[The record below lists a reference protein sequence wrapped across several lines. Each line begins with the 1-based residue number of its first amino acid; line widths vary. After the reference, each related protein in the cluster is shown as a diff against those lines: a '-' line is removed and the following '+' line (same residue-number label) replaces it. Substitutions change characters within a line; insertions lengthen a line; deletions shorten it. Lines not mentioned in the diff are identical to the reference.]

1 MATISD
7 LPPEIMLMVT
17 AYLQGEDVLN
27 LQLTDRRMNSLTTDA
42 LYRIFFSER
51 HFELSSRG
59 FEQLY
64 ALSVH
69 PHARHVKTVI
79 IRFKIKSK
87 PTAKYLTLLDRAFRN
102 FGKYGKLSSIGV
114 RRDQSVAHQQHFVIS
129 KRSHAI
135 MREFLVARMI
145 PAASKARLPLES
157 IIYDFVVPRDQN
169 GSDRPLTCQ
178 LKQAI
183 TPSSHREEIEAAE
196 SLWELPTVVPKHL
209 DIVVRFVSPEQ
220 PLSECPTAKL
230 SQQHETLAL
239 LNTSVYHHD
248 ILARWLHNRQIKSLS
263 FRNCDLDALHF
274 IYTLVSNPLRSL
286 TVVNTHQYKDHKPGN
301 PDAWNRQMES
311 CTRGAWIRIFS
322 LARRLPDLQ
331 HLRLGQLW
339 VGAKE
344 QYVEHTY
351 KAQGHEMVGN
361 MLGQPFSRQQPSL
374 DFLVQDK
381 TVVKEVEIQK
391 EREKEV
397 VSEKDPSREEPG
409 LGEKQSNSTKNKQ

>member
-51 HFELSSRG
+51 HFELSRRG

-79 IRFKIKSK
+79 ISFKIKSK
-87 PTAKYLTLLDRAFRN
+87 PTAKYLTLLDRAFRI

-114 RRDQSVAHQQHFVIS
+114 RRGQSVAHQQHFVIS

-145 PAASKARLPLES
+145 PAASKAKLPLES
-157 IIYDFVVPRDQN
+157 IIYDF
-169 GSDRPLTCQ
+169 
-178 LKQAI
+178 
-183 TPSSHREEIEAAE
+183 E
-196 SLWELPTVVPKHL
+196 ELPTLVPKHL
-209 DIVVRFVSPEQ
+209 DIVGRFVSPEQ

-239 LNTSVYHHD
+239 LNTSVYHND

-274 IYTLVSNPLRSL
+274 LYTLVSNPLRSL

-339 VGAKE
+339 IGAKE

-351 KAQGHEMVGN
+351 EAQGHEMVGK
-361 MLGQPFSRQQPSL
+361 MLGQLFSRQQPSL

-397 VSEKDPSREEPG
+397 VSEKEPSREEPG
-409 LGEKQSNSTKNKQ
+409 LGEKQSNSTQNKQ

>member
-51 HFELSSRG
+51 HFELSSKG

-102 FGKYGKLSSIGV
+102 FGKYGKLSSIGA

-145 PAASKARLPLES
+145 PAASKAKLPLES
-157 IIYDFVVPRDQN
+157 IIYDFEVPKDQN

-196 SLWELPTVVPKHL
+196 SLWELPTLVPKHL

-248 ILARWLHNRQIKSLS
+248 ILARWLHNRQTKSLS

-274 IYTLVSNPLRSL
+274 FYTLVYNPLRSL

-339 VGAKE
+339 IGAKE

-351 KAQGHEMVGN
+351 EAQGHEMVGK
-361 MLGQPFSRQQPSL
+361 MLGQRFSRQQPSL

-391 EREKEV
+391 ERGKEM
-397 VSEKDPSREEPG
+397 VSEKKPSREETI
-409 LGEKQSNSTKNKQ
+409 LGEKQSNNTKNK

>member
-1 MATISD
+1 MATIPD

-17 AYLQGEDVLN
+17 AYLQGGDVLN

-87 PTAKYLTLLDRAFRN
+87 PTAKYLTLLERAFRN

-145 PAASKARLPLES
+145 PAASKAKLPLES
-157 IIYDFVVPRDQN
+157 IIYDFEVPKDQN
-169 GSDRPLTCQ
+169 SSDRPWTF
-178 LKQAI
+178 
-183 TPSSHREEIEAAE
+183 
-196 SLWELPTVVPKHL
+196 VPKHL

-248 ILARWLHNRQIKSLS
+248 ILAPWLHNRQIKSLS

-274 IYTLVSNPLRSL
+274 LYTLVQCRTGASIQETKRHLYRI
-286 TVVNTHQYKDHKPGN
+286 
-301 PDAWNRQMES
+301 RQASQEA
-311 CTRGAWIRIFS
+311 T
-322 LARRLPDLQ
+322 Q
-331 HLRLGQLW
+331 
-339 VGAKE
+339 E
-344 QYVEHTY
+344 QEDTMDT
-351 KAQGHEMVGN
+351 Q
-361 MLGQPFSRQQPSL
+361 
-374 DFLVQDK
+374 
-381 TVVKEVEIQK
+381 
-391 EREKEV
+391 
-397 VSEKDPSREEPG
+397 
-409 LGEKQSNSTKNKQ
+409 

>member
-1 MATISD
+1 
-7 LPPEIMLMVT
+7 
-17 AYLQGEDVLN
+17 
-27 LQLTDRRMNSLTTDA
+27 
-42 LYRIFFSER
+42 
-51 HFELSSRG
+51 
-59 FEQLY
+59 
-64 ALSVH
+64 
-69 PHARHVKTVI
+69 
-79 IRFKIKSK
+79 
-87 PTAKYLTLLDRAFRN
+87 
-102 FGKYGKLSSIGV
+102 
-114 RRDQSVAHQQHFVIS
+114 
-129 KRSHAI
+129 
-135 MREFLVARMI
+135 MREFLVARRI
-145 PAASKARLPLES
+145 PAVSKARLPLES
-157 IIYDFVVPRDQN
+157 IIYDFVVPKDQN

-178 LKQAI
+178 LKQAT

-209 DIVVRFVSPEQ
+209 DIVVRFVSPAQ

-230 SQQHETLAL
+230 SQQHATLAL

-248 ILARWLHNRQIKSLS
+248 ISARWLHNRQIKSLS
-263 FRNCDLDALHF
+263 FRNCDLEALHF
-274 IYTLVSNPLRSL
+274 LNTLVSNPLRSL
-286 TVVNTHQYKDHKPGN
+286 TVANTHRYEDHKPGN

-339 VGAKE
+339 IGAKE

-351 KAQGHEMVGN
+351 EAQGHEMVGK
-361 MLGQPFSRQQPSL
+361 MLGQLFSRQQPSL

-381 TVVKEVEIQK
+381 TVVKEVEVQK

-397 VSEKDPSREEPG
+397 VSEKEPSREEPG

>member
-102 FGKYGKLSSIGV
+102 FGKYGKLSCIGV

-145 PAASKARLPLES
+145 PAASKAKLPLES
-157 IIYDFVVPRDQN
+157 IIYDFEVPKDQN

-196 SLWELPTVVPKHL
+196 SLWELPTLVPKHL

-274 IYTLVSNPLRSL
+274 LYTLVSNPLRSL

-351 KAQGHEMVGN
+351 ETQGHEMVGK
-361 MLGQPFSRQQPSL
+361 MLGQLFSRQQPSL

-397 VSEKDPSREEPG
+397 VSEKEPSREEPG
-409 LGEKQSNSTKNKQ
+409 LGEKKSNSTKNKQ

>member
-1 MATISD
+1 MATIPD

-69 PHARHVKTVI
+69 PHARHVKTII

-145 PAASKARLPLES
+145 PAASKAKLPLES
-157 IIYDFVVPRDQN
+157 IIYDFEVPKDQN

-183 TPSSHREEIEAAE
+183 TPSSHREQIEAAE

-274 IYTLVSNPLRSL
+274 LYTL
-286 TVVNTHQYKDHKPGN
+286 
-301 PDAWNRQMES
+301 
-311 CTRGAWIRIFS
+311 
-322 LARRLPDLQ
+322 

-351 KAQGHEMVGN
+351 EAQGHEMVGK
-361 MLGQPFSRQQPSL
+361 MLGQLFSRQQPSL

-391 EREKEV
+391 EREKEA
-397 VSEKDPSREEPG
+397 VSEEKPSREESG
-409 LGEKQSNSTKNKQ
+409 LGKKQSESTKNKQ

>member
-1 MATISD
+1 MGSLVMATIPD

-17 AYLQGEDVLN
+17 AYLQGEDVPN
-27 LQLTDRRMNSLTTDA
+27 LQLTDRRMNSLTTDT

-51 HFELSSRG
+51 QFELSSKG

-79 IRFKIKSK
+79 IRVKIESK

-102 FGKYGKLSSIGV
+102 YAKYGKLSSIGV
-114 RRDQSVAHQQHFVIS
+114 RRHQSVAHQQHFVIS
-129 KRSHAI
+129 KKSHAI

-157 IIYDFVVPRDQN
+157 IIYEFVIPKDRY

-183 TPSSHREEIEAAE
+183 TPRSHRKEIEAAE

-239 LNTSVYHHD
+239 LNTSVYYHD
-248 ILARWLHNRQIKSLS
+248 SLARWPHNRHIKMLS

-274 IYTLVSNPLRSL
+274 LYTLVSNPLRSL
-286 TVVNTHQYKDHKPGN
+286 TVINTHQYKDHKLGH
-301 PDAWNRQMES
+301 PDVSEPPN
-311 CTRGAWIRIFS
+311 GV
-322 LARRLPDLQ
+322 

-339 VGAKE
+339 IGAKE

-351 KAQGHEMVGN
+351 EAQGHEMVGK
-361 MLGQPFSRQQPSL
+361 MLGQLFSRRQPFL

-381 TVVKEVEIQK
+381 TVVNAQEECQKKQMEIQK
-391 EREKEV
+391 EKENGV

>member
-27 LQLTDRRMNSLTTDA
+27 LQLTDRRMNSLTTAA

-59 FEQLY
+59 FEELY

-69 PHARHVKTVI
+69 PHARHIKTVT

-102 FGKYGKLSSIGV
+102 FGKYGKLSCIGV
-114 RRDQSVAHQQHFVIS
+114 RRDPSVAHQQHFVIS
-129 KRSHAI
+129 KRSHAV

-183 TPSSHREEIEAAE
+183 IPSSHREEIEAAE
-196 SLWELPTVVPKHL
+196 SLWELPTLVPKHL

-220 PLSECPTAKL
+220 PLSEF
-230 SQQHETLAL
+230 
-239 LNTSVYHHD
+239 YHHD

-274 IYTLVSNPLRSL
+274 LYTLVSNPLRSL

-322 LARRLPDLQ
+322 LARTLPDLQ

-339 VGAKE
+339 IGAKE

-351 KAQGHEMVGN
+351 EAQGHEMVGK
-361 MLGQPFSRQQPSL
+361 MLGQLLSRQQPSL

-381 TVVKEVEIQK
+381 IVVKEVEIQK
-391 EREKEV
+391 EREKEM
-397 VSEKDPSREEPG
+397 VSEKEPSREEPG

>member
-7 LPPEIMLMVT
+7 LPPEVMLRVT

-27 LQLTDRRMNSLTTDA
+27 LQLTDRRMSSLTTDP

-51 HFELSSRG
+51 HFELSSKG

-79 IRFKIKSK
+79 IRVKIKSK
-87 PTAKYLTLLDRAFRN
+87 PSARYLTLLNRAFRN
-102 FGKYGKLSSIGV
+102 FAKYGKLSSIGV

-135 MREFLVARMI
+135 MREYLVARMI
-145 PAASKARLPLES
+145 PAANKARLPLES

-196 SLWELPTVVPKHL
+196 SLWELPTLVPKHL

-248 ILARWLHNRQIKSLS
+248 ILARWLHNRRIKSLS

-274 IYTLVSNPLRSL
+274 LYTLVSNPLRSL

-339 VGAKE
+339 IGAKE

-351 KAQGHEMVGN
+351 EAQGHEMVGK
-361 MLGQPFSRQQPSL
+361 MLGQLFSRRQPSL
-374 DFLVQDK
+374 DFLVQD
-381 TVVKEVEIQK
+381 
-391 EREKEV
+391 
-397 VSEKDPSREEPG
+397 
-409 LGEKQSNSTKNKQ
+409 

>member
-51 HFELSSRG
+51 HLELSSRG

-114 RRDQSVAHQQHFVIS
+114 CRDQSVAHQQHFVIS

-145 PAASKARLPLES
+145 PAASKAKLPLES
-157 IIYDFVVPRDQN
+157 IVYDFEVPKDQT

-220 PLSECPTAKL
+220 PPSECPTAKL

-248 ILARWLHNRQIKSLS
+248 ILARWLHNRQTKSLS

-274 IYTLVSNPLRSL
+274 FYTLASNPLRSL

-311 CTRGAWIRIFS
+311 CTRGAGSGSSASREGFPISSIYASGNSGLVPKSNMSSTPMRLKDMRWS
-322 LARRLPDLQ
+322 AR
-331 HLRLGQLW
+331 
-339 VGAKE
+339 
-344 QYVEHTY
+344 
-351 KAQGHEMVGN
+351 
-361 MLGQPFSRQQPSL
+361 F
-374 DFLVQDK
+374 QDK
-381 TVVKEVEIQK
+381 TVIKEVEIQK

-397 VSEKDPSREEPG
+397 VSEKEPSREEPG
-409 LGEKQSNSTKNKQ
+409 LGEKESNSTKNKQ